1 MPLRLPA
8 RPLLYRRTLILL
20 VHIALIPLAYLAAFG
35 LRFDFQIP
43 PQEFAHFQTTV
54 WYLLPICLIVFWAG
68 GLYRGYWK
76 HVGLRDLVDL
86 GLAVTI
92 ASAAFVAARSLLGL
106 LRGMPRS
113 VFLLDWVVMIF
124 FSGGIRFAA
133 RALRESRLARARL
146 DDGRRTIIIGAGEGG
161 EQLLRKALH
170 DPRAGM
176 NVVGLVGDEPGRHGR
191 RLRRVPVLR
200 HSRRRQA
207 VAA

>member
-54 WYLLPICLIVFWAG
+54 WYLLGIRLIVFWAG

-86 GLAVTI
+86 GLAVSI
-92 ASAAFVAARSLLGL
+92 SSAAFGTALALLGL
-106 LRGMPRS
+106 LRGMPRPL
-113 VFLLDWVVMIF
+113 FLLDWVVMIF
-124 FSGGIRFAA
+124 FSGGIRFRA
-133 RALRESRLARARL
+133 RALREKRLARARL
-146 DDGRRTIIIGAGEGG
+146 GDGRAPGG
-161 EQLLRKALH
+161 LDRKSTRLNSSHVRISYAVFCLKKKKKESPDKPVNNCIAVLL
-170 DPRAGM
+170 G
-176 NVVGLVGDEPGRHGR
+176 
-191 RLRRVPVLR
+191 
-200 HSRRRQA
+200 
-207 VAA
+207 

>member
-54 WYLLPICLIVFWAG
+54 WYLLGIRLIVFWAG

-92 ASAAFVAARSLLGL
+92 SSAASVAGVSLLGR
-106 LRGMPRS
+106 LRGMARPGVLLVWVGRII
-113 VFLLDWVVMIF
+113 FLC
-124 FSGGIRFAA
+124 GIGV
-133 RALRESRLARARL
+133 AL
-146 DDGRRTIIIGAGEGG
+146 G
-161 EQLLRKALH
+161 
-170 DPRAGM
+170 
-176 NVVGLVGDEPGRHGR
+176 
-191 RLRRVPVLR
+191 
-200 HSRRRQA
+200 
-207 VAA
+207 

>member
-1 MPLRLPA
+1 MPLRLPS
-8 RPLLYRRTLILL
+8 RPVLYRRTLILL

-43 PQEFAHFQTTV
+43 PQEFAHFQSTV
-54 WYLLPICLIVFWAG
+54 WYLLGIRLIVFWAG

-92 ASAAFVAARSLLGL
+92 SSAAFAASLSPLGL

-113 VFLLDWVVMIF
+113 VFLLDREVMVF

-133 RALRESRLARARL
+133 RGLRENRLARDRL
-146 DDGRRTIIIGAGEGG
+146 DDGRRTVILGRSERG
-161 EQLLRKALH
+161 QQRLRQGLH
-170 DPRAGM
+170 DPGA
-176 NVVGLVGDEPGRHGR
+176 
-191 RLRRVPVLR
+191 
-200 HSRRRQA
+200 
-207 VAA
+207 

>member
-1 MPLRLPA
+1 MPLRLPP
-8 RPLLYRRTLILL
+8 RPVLYRRTIILL

-54 WYLLPICLIVFWAG
+54 WYLLGIRLIGFWAR

-86 GLAVTI
+86 GLAVTVS
-92 ASAAFVAARSLLGL
+92 SAAFVAALSPLGL

-133 RALRESRLARARL
+133 RALRENRLARARP

-161 EQLLRKALH
+161 EQLLRQVLP
-170 DPRAGM
+170 DPRAGR
-176 NVVGLVGDEPGRHGR
+176 NLGGGGDGKPGTHR
-191 RLRRVPVLR
+191 RTPPRVPGLGPTGPLQ
-200 HSRRRQA
+200 RR
-207 VAA
+207 

>member
-8 RPLLYRRTLILL
+8 GPLRCRRTVILR
-20 VHIALIPLAYLAAFG
+20 VHRALIRLAYLAAFG

-54 WYLLPICLIVFWAG
+54 WYLLGIRLIVFWAG

-92 ASAAFVAARSLLGL
+92 SAAAFVAALSLLGL

-161 EQLLRKALH
+161 EQLLRQVLH

-176 NVVGLVGDEPGRHGR
+176 NVVGFVDDKTETHRATAPGGA
-191 RLRRVPVLR
+191 RLGPR
-200 HSRRRQA
+200 
-207 VAA
+207 